1 MPRVVRANLNLARA
15 AALYRAT
22 ANALQALQVAAFL
35 IEFRT
40 FWDLPIGP
48 MGKLY
53 LGLGK
58 LDQIAVVKLG
68 GTQCLAKV

>member
-53 LGLGK
+53 LGHGK
-58 LDQIAVVKLG
+58 LVQIALVIQSETQYLAVV
-68 GTQCLAKV
+68 